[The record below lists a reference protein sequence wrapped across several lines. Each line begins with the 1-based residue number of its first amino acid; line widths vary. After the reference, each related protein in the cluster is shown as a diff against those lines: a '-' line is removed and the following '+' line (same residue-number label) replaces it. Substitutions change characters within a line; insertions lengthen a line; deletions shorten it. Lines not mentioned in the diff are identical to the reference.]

1 MHVDSPTNGS
11 ERRGVIDGGAR
22 ILGELLRTPRIVKTA
37 RIVLSHLDPEAAPT
51 LVRTVMYADSM
62 LFFDVVSAAPSLANA
77 AVLGTREVC
86 EQLLTLPEELLHRFL
101 PRLLEEVS
109 GEQLG
114 EAAGL
119 AVLAVGRVVSSPD
132 GGLAESARAFEVDF
146 KRGVSKGLSRD
157 PERVGRQVTWLADT
171 IVRVARENPRLMT
184 QVVRPLVNACR
195 QALKEGD
202 DA

>member
-1 MHVDSPTNGS
+1 
-11 ERRGVIDGGAR
+11 VIDGGAR

-37 RIVLSHLDPEAAPT
+37 RIVLGNLDPEAAPA
-51 LVRTVMYADSM
+51 LVRTIMYADSM
-62 LFFDVVSAAPSLANA
+62 LFFDVVTAAPALANA
-77 AVLGTREVC
+77 AVLGAREVC
-86 EQLLTLPEELLHRFL
+86 EQVLTLPEELLRRFV

-132 GGLAESARAFEVDF
+132 GLLALKGRAFESDF
-146 KRGVSKGLSRD
+146 KRGVAKGLSRD
-157 PERVGRQVTWLADT
+157 REMVGRQVAWLADT
-171 IVRVARENPRLMT
+171 IVRVARENPRLMA
-184 QVVRPLVNACR
+184 QVVRPLVTACQ
-195 QALKEGD
+195 QALEERD

>member
-1 MHVDSPTNGS
+1 MHVDSPTTGS

-37 RIVLSHLDPEAAPT
+37 RIVLSNLDPEAAPT

-62 LFFDVVSAAPSLANA
+62 LFFDVVSAAPALANA

-86 EQLLTLPEELLHRFL
+86 EQLLALPEELLHRFI

-109 GEQLG
+109 AEQLG

-119 AVLAVGRVVSSPD
+119 AVLAVGRVASSPD
-132 GGLAESARAFEVDF
+132 GSLAERARAFETDF
-146 KRGVSKGLSRD
+146 KRGLQKGLSRD
-157 PERVGRQVTWLADT
+157 EELVGRQVTWLADT
-171 IVRVARENPRLMT
+171 IVRVARENQRLMK

-195 QALKEGD
+195 QALQEGD